1 MGAPEAPALASV
13 SAAPCSGAASDKISV
28 DKIFPLSKQIPLF
41 FFFIKSLEATTLMI
55 LVNFLLI
62 FTNSE
67 TSCFLALKRIFWRS
81 QLLLGIWPLGYFTS
95 FKGVLLNSK
104 ALA

>member
-1 MGAPEAPALASV
+1 
-13 SAAPCSGAASDKISV
+13 
-28 DKIFPLSKQIPLF
+28 
-41 FFFIKSLEATTLMI
+41 MI